1 MGNNSFKFK
10 QFTVFHDRCAMKV
23 GTDGVLLGAWADVNN
38 CRSILDVGT
47 GSGLIALMVAQR
59 NSSAKITAIE
69 IDTEAAL
76 QAKENVG
83 NSRFKERIEVLPL
96 SFQDFVPVAAG
107 KFDLIVSNPPFFAHS
122 LPSPDLKRTDARHAN
137 SLILNDLFVLSKE
150 LLNDTGTLSLIYPFL
165 ERKNIMLVAEKVNFH
180 LSRETVVYPVRGTS
194 PKRILL
200 EFNAGVEKKVDRDE
214 LVIEEKRH
222 VYTPEFIHLVQDFYL
237 YL

>member
-1 MGNNSFKFK
+1 MGNNCFKFK

-137 SLILNDLFVLSKE
+137 SLILNDFFVLSKE

-214 LVIEEKRH
+214 LVIEEKHH
-222 VYTPEFIHLVQDFYL
+222 VYTPEFIGLVRDFYL